1 MTRLDH
7 LPENWQK
14 FLAGTDAEKYLSAPL
29 SMLEQRRR
37 ECTVFPPE
45 GMVFRAFELT
55 PPEELQVVIIGQDP
69 YHDDGQAHGLAFSVP
84 DGVAHPPS
92 LRNIFKE
99 YATDLNREI
108 PVSGSLEKWAKSGVL
123 LLNSVLTVDAHAPG
137 SHRSFGWEKFTD
149 AVIAAISAKSSGK
162 VFILWGSY
170 AIRKAAMIDSE
181 RHTVITGVHPS
192 PLSAYRG
199 FFNSR
204 PFSKSNWEWPEL

>member
-1 MTRLDH
+1 MQDK
-7 LPENWQK
+7 LPEKWRK
-14 FLAGTDAEKYLSAPL
+14 FLAGTEAEKYLKTPL
-29 SMLEQRRR
+29 SMLEQRRG

-55 PPEELQVVIIGQDP
+55 PPEELQAVIIGQDP

-99 YATDLNREI
+99 YAADLNREI
-108 PVSGSLEKWAKSGVL
+108 PVSGSLEKWAKSGIL
-123 LLNSVLTVDAHAPG
+123 LLNSVLSVDAHAPG

-149 AVIAAISAKSSGK
+149 AVIAAISGKSSGK

-170 AIRKAAMIDSE
+170 AIRKAAIIDGE

-199 FFNSR
+199 FFNSK
-204 PFSKSNWEWPEL
+204 PFSRAKLEWPEL